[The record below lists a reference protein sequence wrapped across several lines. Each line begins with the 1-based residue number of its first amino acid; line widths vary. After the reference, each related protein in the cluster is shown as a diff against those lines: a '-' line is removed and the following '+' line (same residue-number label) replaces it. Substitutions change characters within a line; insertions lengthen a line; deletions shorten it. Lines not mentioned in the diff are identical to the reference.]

1 MGARTRSDSGRHRS
15 NRGATGSPVRKE
27 ASMRRGA
34 VLVVT
39 ILVATAC
46 VSVPTAPPE
55 LQAVAV
61 TFKPSPGMARI
72 HVYRAG
78 GAFGGA
84 SKPSVAID
92 SQIVG
97 RTGASPSVDRLAAR
111 LRGFGPLGIL
121 AMLAIPL
128 LGNYPV
134 PPFGAIL
141 VLLWVQWSRT
151 PWGDIGYVRP
161 KSWTRDLAV
170 GIALGVAFKLLM
182 KALVMPLLGAPP
194 INQAYQYLTGN
205 RAALPGAV
213 YLLIAGGGFGEET
226 VYRGF
231 LFERFGK
238 LFGSGASAKRGI
250 VLLTA
255 AWFALAHYPEQGLPG
270 VEQALI
276 TGLVFGTIFVIT
288 GRILL
293 PMVAHAV
300 FDLTALAIIYWNLES
315 KVAHLIF
322 T

>member
-1 MGARTRSDSGRHRS
+1 MPEPR
-15 NRGATGSPVRKE
+15 PQ
-27 ASMRRGA
+27 
-34 VLVVT
+34 
-39 ILVATAC
+39 
-46 VSVPTAPPE
+46 API
-55 LQAVAV
+55 Q
-61 TFKPSPGMARI
+61 TS
-72 HVYRAG
+72 
-78 GAFGGA
+78 
-84 SKPSVAID
+84 
-92 SQIVG
+92 
-97 RTGASPSVDRLAAR
+97 GASPSVDRLAAR

-128 LGNYPV
+128 LGNYPI

-151 PWGDIGYVRP
+151 PWGHIGYVRP
-161 KSWTRDLAV
+161 NSWTRDLAV
-170 GIALGVAFKLLM
+170 GIAFGVGFKLLM

-238 LFGSGASAKRGI
+238 LSGSGASAKRGI

-276 TGLVFGTIFVIT
+276 TGLVFGAIFAVT
-288 GRILL
+288 GRIWI
-293 PMVAHAV
+293 PMFAHAA

>member
-1 MGARTRSDSGRHRS
+1 MPEPHPQAPVHAVIAR
-15 NRGATGSPVRKE
+15 
-27 ASMRRGA
+27 
-34 VLVVT
+34 
-39 ILVATAC
+39 
-46 VSVPTAPPE
+46 
-55 LQAVAV
+55 
-61 TFKPSPGMARI
+61 
-72 HVYRAG
+72 
-78 GAFGGA
+78 
-84 SKPSVAID
+84 
-92 SQIVG
+92 
-97 RTGASPSVDRLAAR
+97 PSVDRLGAR

-128 LGNYPV
+128 VGNYPV
-134 PPFGAIL
+134 PPLGAIL

-151 PWGDIGYVRP
+151 PWRDIGYVRP

-170 GIALGVAFKLLM
+170 GVAFGIAFKLLM

-194 INQAYQYLTGN
+194 INQAYHYLTGN

-226 VYRGF
+226 VFRGF

-238 LFGSGASAKRGI
+238 LFGSRVSAKTGI

-276 TGLVFGTIFVIT
+276 TGLVFGAIFAVT
-288 GRILL
+288 GRIWI
-293 PMVAHAV
+293 PMFAHAA

-315 KVAHLIF
+315 RWP